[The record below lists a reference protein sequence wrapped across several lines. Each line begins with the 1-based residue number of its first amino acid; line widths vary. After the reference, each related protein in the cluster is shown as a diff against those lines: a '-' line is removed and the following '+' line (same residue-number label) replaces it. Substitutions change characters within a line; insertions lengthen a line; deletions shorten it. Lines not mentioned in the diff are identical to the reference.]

1 MIEAK
6 VLMQMNLTNSNSLL
20 DLLEVAIKGQQG
32 VCLVHSKLWVQCK
45 VLREAK
51 RMDLMKCPRDL

>member
-1 MIEAK
+1 
-6 VLMQMNLTNSNSLL
+6 MQTNLANSNSLL